1 MLHIPAVKRT
11 RILSGIRA
19 IRSPR
24 TVHSRGGVGSQS
36 AGFMKLLQ
44 TAPRGEIALSRT
56 NSDVT
61 STSSSKNSQSHLIHA
76 WNRDRKQNYAGC
88 GWKNTSESFPDK
100 RICRSHVTI
109 SLKRVSQHA
118 AAQTA
123 CSDLTD
129 ARWQKLTHNQIL
141 LFSTAQRHFARALP
155 DFCTKISQSN
165 QSQISQITFWKSV
178 SRVNDYWTLR
188 WWPSCCRVPAA
199 LYFFWF
205 FTCLLLYTTD
215 TAHINTPKYVHTGL
229 KNESELKL
237 GWRDAFC
244 EKSLGR
250 RVFLSSWFASMSFDP
265 LDTRPTSS
273 CHAHKNV
280 FLRLFYK
287 CYTY

>member
-1 MLHIPAVKRT
+1 
-11 RILSGIRA
+11 
-19 IRSPR
+19 
-24 TVHSRGGVGSQS
+24 
-36 AGFMKLLQ
+36 MKLLQ

-61 STSSSKNSQSHLIHA
+61 STSSSKNSQSHLIH
-76 WNRDRKQNYAGC
+76 RDRKQNYAGC
-88 GWKNTSESFPDK
+88 RWKNTSESFPDK

-178 SRVNDYWTLR
+178 SRVNDYWTPK

-199 LYFFWF
+199 LYFFCF
-205 FTCLLLYTTD
+205 SHVCCS
-215 TAHINTPKYVHTGL
+215 TPLTQLTSTPQICSHGIKKWIWTETRVTWCILWEVAQQKSFPLFLVCSHVVWPAGH
-229 KNESELKL
+229 SSHVKL
-237 GWRDAFC
+237 
-244 EKSLGR
+244 
-250 RVFLSSWFASMSFDP
+250 
-265 LDTRPTSS
+265 S
-273 CHAHKNV
+273 C
-280 FLRLFYK
+280 
-287 CYTY
+287 T

>member
-1 MLHIPAVKRT
+1 MEKHKWIV
-11 RILSGIRA
+11 
-19 IRSPR
+19 
-24 TVHSRGGVGSQS
+24 
-36 AGFMKLLQ
+36 
-44 TAPRGEIALSRT
+44 
-56 NSDVT
+56 
-61 STSSSKNSQSHLIHA
+61 
-76 WNRDRKQNYAGC
+76 
-88 GWKNTSESFPDK
+88 PDK

-287 CYTY
+287 CYTYKYKEQ